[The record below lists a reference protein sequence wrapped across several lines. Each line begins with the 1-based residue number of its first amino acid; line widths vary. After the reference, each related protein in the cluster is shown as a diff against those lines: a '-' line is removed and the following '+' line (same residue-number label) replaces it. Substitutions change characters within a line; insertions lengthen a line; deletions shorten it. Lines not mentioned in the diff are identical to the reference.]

1 MWAELIIVLK
11 CENAAQIYSA
21 ESVQLGFINL
31 CLYVLHIS
39 NPSIVVNS
47 ACSATTVMMKTL
59 FLEMTRNEFV
69 VQL

>member
-1 MWAELIIVLK
+1 MPGYILK
-11 CENAAQIYSA
+11 KLQGIG
-21 ESVQLGFINL
+21 V
-31 CLYVLHIS
+31 YVLLIS

-47 ACSATTVMMKTL
+47 ACSTTTVMMKTL

>member
-1 MWAELIIVLK
+1 MLK